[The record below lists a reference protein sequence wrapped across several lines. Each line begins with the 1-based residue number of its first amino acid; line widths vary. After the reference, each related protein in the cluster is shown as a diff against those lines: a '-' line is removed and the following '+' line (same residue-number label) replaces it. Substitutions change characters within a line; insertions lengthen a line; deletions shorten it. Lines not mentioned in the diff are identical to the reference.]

1 MAEEIGLKPWWSP
14 IVHAFTHALVGTAIF
29 IIIAAA
35 AVLLGVF
42 VKWLELFGVSTY
54 VVGVLTLLEYAIVT
68 IDAAGYLVYL
78 VNTGYQAWKE
88 L

>member
-1 MAEEIGLKPWWSP
+1 MRRQRRPQHEHS
-14 IVHAFTHALVGTAIF
+14 
-29 IIIAAA
+29 
-35 AVLLGVF
+35 
-42 VKWLELFGVSTY
+42 Y

-68 IDAAGYLVYL
+68 GDAAGYLVYL